1 MNRNDIQ
8 YKNRHIEKY
17 AEIGCNIAYYRKKK
31 NLSQEGLAD
40 IVGISRQHMGAIEA
54 TNVNRKISM
63 DLFFDFAKALEVEPE
78 QLLNIKL

>member
-1 MNRNDIQ
+1 MNINDIQ

-17 AEIGCNIAYYRKKK
+17 AEIGRNIAYYRKKK

-63 DLFFDFAKALEVEPE
+63 DLFFDFANALEVEPE
-78 QLLNIKL
+78 QLLNIKI